1 MIAKM
6 EILGHDGYHALD
18 EKKNQGMFCW
28 WNKEYGKVVLYETW
42 RKKDGEIKPAWGKRK
57 SKSGMCLKNVNFI
70 PALAEEIAK
79 IIGLVA
85 GVDVSEAT
93 PQPKKSG
100 VEKTSAEYD
109 LKKDIRKLGV

>member
-1 MIAKM
+1 M
-6 EILGHDGYHALD
+6 EILGHDGYLAHN
-18 EKKNQGMFCW
+18 EKQKQGMFCW
-28 WNKEYGKVVLYETW
+28 YNTAYNKVVLYETY
-42 RKKDGEIKPAWGKRK
+42 RKKDGIDRAAYGNRK
-57 SKSGMCLKNVNFI
+57 SKGGMCQKNVNFI